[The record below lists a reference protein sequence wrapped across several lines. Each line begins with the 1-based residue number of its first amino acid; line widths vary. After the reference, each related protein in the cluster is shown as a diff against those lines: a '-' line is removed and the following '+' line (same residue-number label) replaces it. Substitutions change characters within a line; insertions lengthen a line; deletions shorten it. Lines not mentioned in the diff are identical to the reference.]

1 MIDAV
6 DPIVNSEPPALHTS
20 NGCTNLLKTDTR
32 NFDKYL
38 TDVEKRL
45 NSYSDFMENSRNKF
59 DGMVESLSELISVNS
74 NRPVSENPSSPAMV
88 PNTQS
93 PLSSDTILCNPYV
106 IYSPNAINDTVK
118 HSLEEFIS
126 ANENDFKNIGNSR
139 DTLYYGQYGY
149 KYSGGEHKPKAMPP
163 PLQELID
170 LIKPKLSVPESVL
183 NSCLITRYKSG
194 SDFIPLHRDDEPLF
208 NPESEIVTVSIGANR
223 TMEFVYNQGKKSE
236 EVILE
241 DKSMLITSRKAQ
253 NFWQHGI
260 KKSDVEC
267 GVRYSFTFRH
277 ISPHFLN
284 STIIVGDSNTKFLK
298 FGEEKGMFGRW
309 MPGKRVEALHV
320 EDIPD
325 PINIGP
331 YRNIVLHVGINN
343 IKNRNRLS
351 YKTLGNM
358 LETKCKNIL
367 DIYPRSKLHLS
378 LLLPTKLE
386 SLNIRV
392 REFNNILLD
401 LSHSYKNINV
411 VDHPIAELCNAGG
424 SLRDDLGRYDRDSQA
439 PLAKDAL
446 HLGKKGLR
454 IFAKTLKSSVIGR
467 YKSQQGQHGASAG
480 GRVHVNSPPT

>member
-45 NSYSDFMENSRNKF
+45 NSYSDFMENSRSQF
-59 DGMVESLSELISVNS
+59 DGMVKSLSELISVNS

-149 KYSGGEHKPKAMPP
+149 KYSGGEHKAKAMPP

-358 LETKCKNIL
+358 PETKCK
-367 DIYPRSKLHLS
+367 
-378 LLLPTKLE
+378 
-386 SLNIRV
+386 
-392 REFNNILLD
+392 
-401 LSHSYKNINV
+401 
-411 VDHPIAELCNAGG
+411 
-424 SLRDDLGRYDRDSQA
+424 
-439 PLAKDAL
+439 
-446 HLGKKGLR
+446 
-454 IFAKTLKSSVIGR
+454 IF
-467 YKSQQGQHGASAG
+467 
-480 GRVHVNSPPT
+480 